1 MCGIAGLFD
10 AARPPAA
17 RLEAAARAMAAM
29 LRHRGPDDGG
39 IWVHAEAGLALGH
52 RRLSI
57 IDTSPQGHQPM
68 VSHDSRYVIAY
79 NGEVYNFP
87 DLRRELEGLGRSFRG
102 HSDTEVILEA
112 CAAWG
117 VRRAVE
123 RFIGMFAFA
132 LWDREDRV
140 LTLVRDRLG
149 IKPLYWGQFGDLF
162 LFGSELKALRAHP
175 GWQPEVDRDALAA
188 YMRYSYVPAPHT
200 IYRNVFKLEPGKI
213 LTFRPGR
220 PPDIDAYWD
229 MRVVARKGA
238 GDPLAISDGEAV
250 EQLENLLGD
259 AVKRRLVADVP
270 LGALLSGGIDSS
282 TVVALM
288 QARSNRPVKTFTI
301 GFHKEQY
308 NEAQHA
314 KAVAAHLGTEHTEL
328 YVEPRHAAEVIPRLP
343 EWFDEPFADSS
354 QIPTYLVSKLTRDHV
369 TVALSGD
376 GGDEVF
382 AGYNRYLW
390 GQRIWRGISWVPPFG
405 RRTAAQALRALSPA
419 AWDRLFD
426 MVPRRVR
433 PRTAGDKMHKLAS
446 VLAQGTPEGLYR
458 RLVTHWD
465 EPDSLVHGAR
475 EPAGPIWDEALA
487 AEIPDFVSRMQ
498 FLDTATY
505 LPDNILTKV
514 DRASMAVSL
523 EVRVPILDHRVVEF
537 VWRLPREM
545 KVRNG
550 TGKWLLRRILYRHV
564 PQRLVER
571 PKMGF
576 GVPIDGWLRGSL
588 RDWAE
593 ELLAERRLRKEG
605 FFDPRPIRRL
615 WAEHLSGRRNWQH
628 LLWCVL
634 MFQAWHE
641 AQRREAAL
649 ADCAPQSVVRG

>member
-1 MCGIAGLFD
+1 MCGLAGFIDPSCRGGEQGL
-10 AARPPAA
+10 A
-17 RLEAAARAMAAM
+17 AMARSMADV
-29 LRHRGPDDGG
+29 LRHRGPDDDG
-39 IWVHAEAGLALGH
+39 IWVDADAGIALGH

-57 IDTSPQGHQPM
+57 IDTSSQGHQPM
-68 VSHDSRYVIAY
+68 VSRDGRYVIAY
-79 NGEVYNFP
+79 NGEVYNFQ
-87 DLRRELEGLGRSFRG
+87 DLCRELAGPGCGFRG

-149 IKPLYWGQFGDLF
+149 IKPLYWGRFGDLF

-175 GWQPEVDRDALAA
+175 GWQPEIDRDALAA

-213 LTFRPGR
+213 LTLRPGQ
-220 PPDIDAYWD
+220 PPEIDAYWD
-229 MRVVARKGA
+229 MRAVARKGVA
-238 GDPLAISDGEAV
+238 DPLAISDGEAL
-250 EQLENLLGD
+250 EQLENVLGD

-288 QARSNRPVKTFTI
+288 QARSNRPIKTFTI
-301 GFHKEQY
+301 GFPEERY

-328 YVEPRHAAEVIPRLP
+328 YVEPGHAAEVIPRLP

-354 QIPTYLVSKLTRDHV
+354 QIPTYLVSELTCDHV

-382 AGYNRYLW
+382 AGYNRYFW
-390 GQRIWRGISWVPPFG
+390 GRRIWRGIAWAPPMG
-405 RRTAAQALRALSPA
+405 RRTGARALRAVSPG

-426 MVPRRVR
+426 LVPGRLR
-433 PRTAGDKMHKLAS
+433 PRMAGDKMHKLAD
-446 VLAQGTPEGLYR
+446 VLAQGTPDGLYR

-465 EPDSLVHGAR
+465 EPDTLVRGAR
-475 EPAGPIWDEALA
+475 EPKGPVWDEALA
-487 AEIPDFVSRMQ
+487 AELPDFVSRMQ
-498 FLDTATY
+498 FLDTVTY
-505 LPDNILTKV
+505 LPDDILTKV

-537 VWRLPREM
+537 VWRLPPGM

-550 TGKWLLRRILYRHV
+550 TAKWLLRRLLHRYV
-564 PQRLVER
+564 PEHLIER

-576 GVPIDGWLRGSL
+576 GIPIDDWLRGPL

-593 ELLAERRLRKEG
+593 TLLAEDRLRREG
-605 FFDPRPIRRL
+605 YFDPAPIRQK
-615 WAEHLSGRRNWQH
+615 WIEHLSNKRNWQYH
-628 LLWCVL
+628 LWDVL
-634 MFQAWHE
+634 MFQAWS
-641 AQRREAAL
+641 AAH
-649 ADCAPQSVVRG
+649 